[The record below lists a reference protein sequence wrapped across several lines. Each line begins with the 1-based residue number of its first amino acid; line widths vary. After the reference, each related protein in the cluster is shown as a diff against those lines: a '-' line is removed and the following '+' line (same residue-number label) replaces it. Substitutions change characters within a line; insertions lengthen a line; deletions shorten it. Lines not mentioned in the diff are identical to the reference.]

1 MVRHLS
7 AHLAARPPL
16 DRPVLVSG
24 LIFAAKMLGFIAAT
38 LCGLIVFLIVAWKR
52 LAARSL
58 HPRA

>member
-38 LCGLIVFLIVAWKR
+38 LCGLIVFLLIAGKR
-52 LAARSL
+52 VIRRLL